1 MILNEATYSLMTGG
15 EDPTYEAA
23 KEVFSSMNLLPIP
36 WVETKDVSNAYL
48 FLASEESRYITGMA
62 LTVDTSYMT

>member
-23 KEVFSSMNLLPIP
+23 KKSSPSMNLLPIP

-62 LTVDTSYMT
+62 LTVDAGYMT